1 MIFTCLKISFL
12 LAETLCGDFINKI
25 IDVTFFFF
33 LKTDGYTSEQNA
45 NMLS

>member
-12 LAETLCGDFINKI
+12 LAETPCGDFINKI
-25 IDVTFFFF
+25 IDVTFF